1 MSTFNG
7 DGGPGG
13 PFLTGASLA
22 AETNVTRGEERRL
35 KAGCSQ
41 DWLPHKS
48 SIAATKTGVASRGR
62 RINNPPD
69 PEGTPGNLPHKAGTI

>member
-1 MSTFNG
+1 MA
-7 DGGPGG
+7 GGLG
-13 PFLTGASLA
+13 A
-22 AETNVTRGEERRL
+22 AETDAARGEERRL